1 MNKWRWDPAPLSSHF
16 TLWLTSGYTQLRC
29 NTLQAF
35 TPMKSVHLRARI
47 RASVWGGRDLFIFI
61 CDCDVVSV
69 YEDILSEKDRINVML
84 MTPVKIDHDMT
95 WNTVYIVS
103 FFCSDRNGFG
113 RMNIGYGLAP
123 IAVID
128 ISLFI
133 MDIVMWL
140 LVHAGVQVKQCQ

>member
-1 MNKWRWDPAPLSSHF
+1 MMNKWRWDPASLSSHF

-35 TPMKSVHLRARI
+35 TPMKCVHLRARI

-69 YEDILSEKDRINVML
+69 YEDMLCEKDRINVML
-84 MTPVKIDHDMT
+84 MTPVQIDHDMT

-103 FFCSDRNGFG
+103 FFLFWPKWFRQDEYWLRLGTKSRDWYITLYNG
-113 RMNIGYGLAP
+113 YSY
-123 IAVID
+123 VITCPCWG
-128 ISLFI
+128 SS
-133 MDIVMWL
+133 
-140 LVHAGVQVKQCQ
+140 